1 MKPICYLFISL
12 YSCSHPAN
20 DDERNFIPGTYTRHY
35 TDEYTDSYDTILI
48 RQNASN
54 TYILTKKSKYKK
66 ISDQS
71 CWIAGAEEKKWLGTY
86 VEGTGTLFL
95 PSNGKTIFFDLK
107 NRELRIGAEPYK
119 KIKL

>member
-1 MKPICYLFISL
+1 MKPIFYLFVSL
-12 YSCSHPAN
+12 YSCNLPAN
-20 DDERNFIPGTYTRHY
+20 DDAKNFIPGTYTRHY

-48 RQNASN
+48 RQNAIN

-66 ISDQS
+66 ISDQN
-71 CWIAGAEEKKWLGTY
+71 CWVAGSEEKKWLGTY
-86 VEGTGTLFL
+86 DEGTGTLFL

-107 NRELRIGAEPYK
+107 NRELNIGAEPYK